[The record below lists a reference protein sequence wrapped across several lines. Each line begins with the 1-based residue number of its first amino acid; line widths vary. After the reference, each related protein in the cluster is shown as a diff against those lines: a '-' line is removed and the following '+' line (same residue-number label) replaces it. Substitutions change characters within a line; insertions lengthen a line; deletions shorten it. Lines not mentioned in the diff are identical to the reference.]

1 MKSSHKENTVLYFI
15 ILQLSLDKLFKCD
28 CVGRKKK
35 HEKSEMKK
43 ITREEAIGGETQTG
57 KTLSLTKDTLKTSQI
72 AK

>member
-1 MKSSHKENTVLYFI
+1 MNVIPVYLLT
-15 ILQLSLDKLFKCD
+15 LQSKG
-28 CVGRKKK
+28 GRKK